1 MAGIQAAGAG
11 EPLDGWS
18 SDIGEK
24 GVEMQHDIGT
34 VAEWRKRKVIDRD
47 GDKIGRF
54 EAIYLS
60 RGSQRPE
67 WAAVST
73 GLFGLKH
80 SIVPLHDAQEV
91 GDEIQVPL
99 EAAQVK
105 DAPRID
111 PDGELSPEEEERL
124 HSHYG
129 LGRTGAGSRAGGG
142 DAGDGE
148 ASAGSAV
155 QGQEASAQGEGVGAS
170 QEGREGVAHDRE
182 GAPHEHEEG
191 DRAREPRSALEGGG
205 VGGENA
211 DRHSDPAREDHEDGG
226 RTRRHVVTEE
236 VHRSVRTEEVDPGS

>member
-1 MAGIQAAGAG
+1 
-11 EPLDGWS
+11 
-18 SDIGEK
+18 
-24 GVEMQHDIGT
+24 MQHDIGT

-60 RGSQRPE
+60 KGSQRPE

-129 LGRTGAGSRAGGG
+129 LGGTGSGAGAGATGGG
-142 DAGDGE
+142 DTSASSATRGDDG
-148 ASAGSAV
+148 
-155 QGQEASAQGEGVGAS
+155 SAQGEGVGAS

-182 GAPHEHEEG
+182 GAPHENEEG

-211 DRHSDPAREDHEDGG
+211 DRHSDPGREDREDGG
-226 RTRRHVVTEE
+226 RSRRHVVTEE
-236 VHRSVRTEEVDPGS
+236 VHRSVRTEELDSDS

>member
-1 MAGIQAAGAG
+1 
-11 EPLDGWS
+11 
-18 SDIGEK
+18 
-24 GVEMQHDIGT
+24 MQHDIGT

-129 LGRTGAGSRAGGG
+129 LGGTAAGSGASAG
-142 DAGDGE
+142 ATGDGE
-148 ASAGSAV
+148 TNAGSAT
-155 QGQEASAQGEGVGAS
+155 QGDEASAQGDNVGAS
-170 QEGREGVAHDRE
+170 QD
-182 GAPHEHEEG
+182 
-191 DRAREPRSALEGGG
+191 S
-205 VGGENA
+205 
-211 DRHSDPAREDHEDGG
+211 DRHSDPGREDREDGG